1 MRILLVIQ
9 LNVSIIPSLPPIS
22 LYFSF
27 YADFFSRTFMNH
39 RTAGEGGGH
48 SLISSLPLPPASKI
62 LRHQPG
68 DYCREL
74 TFAHCQQPDPNREPL
89 VTECKSLTTKL
100 HAIYPPLPPPSH
112 LCHYY
117 LHYIIF
123 HSIRLHGMIL
133 LFVIFKKQVYVYTL
147 RAKTEAKRSDIY

>member
-48 SLISSLPLPPASKI
+48 SLISSLPLPPASKT

-74 TFAHCQQPDPNREPL
+74 TFARCQQPDPNREPL

-100 HAIYPPLPPPSH
+100 PANLPPPFPS
-112 LCHYY
+112 LPLLST
-117 LHYIIF
+117 LHNF
-123 HSIRLHGMIL
+123 SQHPPSWNDTFIRY
-133 LFVIFKKQVYVYTL
+133 F
-147 RAKTEAKRSDIY
+147 

>member
-48 SLISSLPLPPASKI
+48 SLISSLPLPPASKT
-62 LRHQPG
+62 LRH
-68 DYCREL
+68 
-74 TFAHCQQPDPNREPL
+74 
-89 VTECKSLTTKL
+89 
-100 HAIYPPLPPPSH
+100 PSH